1 MYRRTEGGTEMKKIM
16 EPRRVRMDDRGDMG
30 IGTLIIFIA
39 LILVSA
45 VAAGV
50 LVQTAYTLQQQAEA
64 TGDQAIKEV
73 STGLRVLALYGT
85 TDGNLTYITDL
96 YMKVALSAGS
106 PVINLYD
113 LVIEISTGIADSSL
127 SYTGSATPGTGLFNV
142 TSIRDT
148 YPYNIWT
155 TTDVGITQGD
165 IALIHVNLTA
175 QGMDLRTQQDATALL
190 IPKHGIPTFVMLTTP
205 SVYSNI
211 YELLN

>member
-1 MYRRTEGGTEMKKIM
+1 
-16 EPRRVRMDDRGDMG
+16 
-30 IGTLIIFIA
+30 
-39 LILVSA
+39 

>member
-1 MYRRTEGGTEMKKIM
+1 MKKIM